1 VIKPTIDDLLRG
13 VAESLH
19 DTVLPDL
26 PVGAARNQLV
36 AAIAIIRRA
45 ATVGDHIPHYL
56 WEDNRD
62 IAAVLSELAPT
73 LGFDAPPAPAT
84 AEPPT
89 IDELRQVNLDLQ
101 QRLVAAQQRAR
112 SDAGGAAARTAL
124 RALFERMLAREAQ
137 VNTSSWV

>member
-1 VIKPTIDDLLRG
+1 MINPTIDELLRG

-36 AAIAIIRRA
+36 AAIAIVRRA
-45 ATVGDHIPHYL
+45 AAVGEHVPRYL

-62 IAAVLSELAPT
+62 IASVLSEVAPS
-73 LGFDAPPAPAT
+73 LGLDAPAAPML
-84 AEPPT
+84 AEPPSLHQ
-89 IDELRQVNLDLQ
+89 LRQVNLDLQ
-101 QRLVAAQQRAR
+101 DRLVAAQQRAR
-112 SDAGGAAARTAL
+112 TDADAAAARAAL
-124 RALFERMLAREAQ
+124 RALFERMLAREAK